1 MEKPKF
7 RQYIKYIL
15 LNIVLAA
22 LISMF
27 LVNYVASAF
36 RIEGESMHSSLKHQE
51 RVIMSKTGI
60 TANSL
65 KRFDIIILKKPDD
78 PRKKI
83 IKRIIALPGEVL
95 DSRSGALYID
105 SQKIDQP
112 FLANHLDPGDLS
124 PSKFPITLKK
134 GCFFVLGDNRV
145 SSLDSR
151 HFGPVHM
158 KNILGKAIFRYWPL
172 ARLGLIK

>member
-7 RQYIKYIL
+7 KQYIKYIF
-15 LNIVLAA
+15 LNILLAA

-36 RIEGESMHSSLKHQE
+36 RIEGDSMHSSLQHQE

-60 TANSL
+60 TEDSL
-65 KRFDIIILKKPDD
+65 QRFDIIILKKPDD
-78 PRKKI
+78 PGKKI

-105 SQKIDQP
+105 SKKIEQP
-112 FLANHLDPGDLS
+112 FLAAHLDPGDLS
-124 PSKFPITLKK
+124 PAKLPITLKK
-134 GCFFVLGDNRV
+134 GYFFVLGDNRPA
-145 SSLDSR
+145 SLDSR

-172 ARLGLIK
+172 SRFGLIK